1 LRFAGV
7 RSSWLQPRQPDAISF
22 VSQRRAAVVAAAMV
36 GTVATVLAVTTINV
50 ALPALLR
57 EFGIGHDS
65 LQWFATGFL
74 AATTATMLATAWL
87 VDTFGQRRTFL
98 GTIAVFFVGSM
109 LGAVSWDVG
118 SMIVARVLQGAAAGV
133 MQPLSMI
140 ALFEVFAPEE
150 RGRAMGIFGFG
161 VVLAPAIGP
170 AVGGLLME
178 MFGWRAIFLL
188 SVPFCLAAWPLGTR
202 SLSDARGA
210 GSRRRFDWQGAVLL
224 TAALFA
230 LLDLPVVGH
239 RAGWTTAPTLLH
251 AVLALGLAAAF
262 VFWEKRA
269 QAPLLSL
276 GLFSNRSF
284 RAALIVAF
292 AYGLGL
298 FGSTYLVPVFVQDIA
313 GYSPAKAG
321 NLLLWPGLVLAVTI
335 ALSGRLTDRAP
346 PRHVVAAG
354 LTCFALSSLLLA
366 YATGASAFWLL
377 ALWLAIGRAGLGLI
391 IPSLNVGA
399 VQAVPAEHLG
409 QAASIVNFARQ
420 LGGAIGVNLLAVLL
434 EWRLAAYAGTGDAT
448 PAFRDCFLVVT
459 IAFAAAV
466 VPALAI
472 RKQVR
477 G

>member
-1 LRFAGV
+1 
-7 RSSWLQPRQPDAISF
+7 
-22 VSQRRAAVVAAAMV
+22 MV

-87 VDTFGQRRTFL
+87 VDSFGQRRTFL
-98 GTIAVFFVGSM
+98 GTIAVFFVGSI
-109 LGAVSWDVG
+109 LGAASWDTG
-118 SMIVARVLQGAAAGV
+118 SMIAARVLQGAAAGV

-170 AVGGLLME
+170 AVGGLLMQL
-178 MFGWRAIFLL
+178 FGWRSIFVL
-188 SVPFCLAAWPLGTR
+188 SVPFCLAAWPLGLR
-202 SLSDARGA
+202 SLSDRRGSA
-210 GSRRRFDWQGAVLL
+210 SRRRFDWVGAGLL
-224 TAALFA
+224 VAALFA

-239 RAGWTTAPTLLH
+239 RTGWLSLH
-251 AVLALGLAAAF
+251 TFLNAAVALALAAAF
-262 VFWEKRA
+262 VVWERKA
-269 QAPLLSL
+269 DAPLLDL
-276 GLFSNRSF
+276 ALFSNRGF

-313 GYSPAKAG
+313 GYSPARAG
-321 NLLLWPGLVLAVTI
+321 NLLLWPGLVLAITI
-335 ALSGRLTDRAP
+335 ALSGRLTDRSS
-346 PRHVVAAG
+346 PRHVVAGG
-354 LTCFALSSLLLA
+354 LICFAISSLLLA

-399 VQAVPAEHLG
+399 VQALPPEHLG
-409 QAASIVNFARQ
+409 QAAAIVNFARQ

-434 EWRLAAYAGTGDAT
+434 QWRLTEYAETGDAT